1 MPAQAGVCAEPGEGA
16 AAGVRQSEDGT
27 HPGQPVDPGHA
38 VRPGIQSLGGVRQCL
53 GGRGWDRIRADH
65 MVHRLAVEHVARG
78 ERPGTVV
85 DRAFVVGD
93 DVQPPRGRSGRG
105 VGVKTGGLAEAVTQA
120 PGLVDESAQDV
131 EDERRTADE
140 RRAGHAATLSGATD
154 VAAGAR
160 TRAAGD
166 RGPAQA
172 GTVGQVGVHTWTSD
186 AASPSVRGTEYGRT
200 FASALANAVRQYLAL
215 FASYGMTG
223 AQARY
228 HAETSAS
235 AVAAHAPELV
245 EEVGTLA
252 RAAGLEEW
260 QVWALNART
269 EILAAARSAASECST
284 AVHLPPDGGAPRT
297 FQTWDWVPGV
307 GDDLVAARYP
317 TAAGIGVVTVAE
329 AGQVAKF
336 GVSTRGI
343 GVHLNI
349 LNHVTDGGGGGVPVH
364 VLARMLLER
373 AGTLEEAT
381 AIARSVPV
389 SASTVLTVVTAEP
402 AAACLE
408 ISPVGVGVVRARP
421 GTTVVHAN
429 HFLDPELAAGEAVP
443 TDSTTWARMDCLT
456 AHADLI
462 ALSPPVER
470 ARALG
475 GLPQAPISVR
485 PNPALPAYRRSETK
499 LTLALDVAGTAVEYH
514 PGAPADVTAEGW
526 RRVEYVGSRH
536 HAEASS
542 SRS

>member
-1 MPAQAGVCAEPGEGA
+1 MSGVLVTRQRYPEPLTSRPARVPGA
-16 AAGVRQSEDGT
+16 
-27 HPGQPVDPGHA
+27 
-38 VRPGIQSLGGVRQCL
+38 
-53 GGRGWDRIRADH
+53 
-65 MVHRLAVEHVARG
+65 
-78 ERPGTVV
+78 
-85 DRAFVVGD
+85 VGD
-93 DVQPPRGRSGRG
+93 S
-105 VGVKTGGLAEAVTQA
+105 
-120 PGLVDESAQDV
+120 
-131 EDERRTADE
+131 
-140 RRAGHAATLSGATD
+140 
-154 VAAGAR
+154 
-160 TRAAGD
+160 
-166 RGPAQA
+166 GPAQA
-172 GTVGQVGVHTWTSD
+172 GTVAQVGVHTWTSD

-336 GVSTRGI
+336 GVSTHGV

-349 LNHVTDGGGGGVPVH
+349 LNHATDGGGGGVPVH

-373 AGTLEEAT
+373 AETLEEAI
-381 AIARSVPV
+381 AIARSVSV
-389 SASTVLTVVTAEP
+389 TASTVLTVVTAEP

-408 ISPVGVGVVRARP
+408 ISPAGVGVVRARS
-421 GTTVVHAN
+421 GTTLVHAN

-475 GLPQAPISVR
+475 SLPRAPISVR
-485 PNPALPAYRRSETK
+485 PTPALPAYRRSETK

-514 PGAPADVTAEGW
+514 PGAPADVTVEGW
-526 RRVEYVGSRH
+526 RRAGIWAPTATPRRHRPGHEDGSRTARPAAARISPTSSVVTDSATSRSGQEHTTRSGPAVGSG
-536 HAEASS
+536 ASQKVTS
-542 SRS
+542 AQVSVAWDRRGERVCAWSPSCRSPAVRTVPSARWSASRRAPGTGW